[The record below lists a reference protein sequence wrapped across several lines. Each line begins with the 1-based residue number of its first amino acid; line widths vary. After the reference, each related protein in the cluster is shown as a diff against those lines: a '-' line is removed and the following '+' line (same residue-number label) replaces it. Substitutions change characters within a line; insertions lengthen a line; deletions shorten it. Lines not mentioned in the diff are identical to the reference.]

1 MALPSEHNRLLRD
14 TLGDPLTL
22 VRANTTRYAV
32 LGLCL
37 GAVAVLNPEVGA
49 FAALFALSAFLFFAS
64 FSLYVLEVYHVRNRR

>member
-1 MALPSEHNRLLRD
+1 MLSSDHNRLLRD

-32 LGLCL
+32 LGLC
-37 GAVAVLNPEVGA
+37 
-49 FAALFALSAFLFFAS
+49 FAALAVLYPEVWAFFALFVLSAFLFLAS

>member
-1 MALPSEHNRLLRD
+1 MLPSDHNRLLRD

-32 LGLCL
+32 LGLCFAAL
-37 GAVAVLNPEVGA
+37 AVLYPEVGA
-49 FAALFALSAFLFFAS
+49 FAALFALSAFLFLAS